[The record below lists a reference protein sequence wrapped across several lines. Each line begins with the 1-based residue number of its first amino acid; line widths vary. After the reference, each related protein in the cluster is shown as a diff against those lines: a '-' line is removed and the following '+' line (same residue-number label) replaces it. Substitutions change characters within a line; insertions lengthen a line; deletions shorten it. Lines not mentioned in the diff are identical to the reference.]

1 MAFLYDSIIT
11 TGDVRCFWGHKV
23 TGAAILFWLNKYASL
38 LYFVWNLGAFMEI
51 PEKVCIVETTTSFAK
66 LRANT
71 LRRCQT
77 SLSPCT

>member
-11 TGDVRCFWGHKV
+11 TGDEIRCFWGHKV

-51 PEKVCIVETTTSFAK
+51 PEKVRIMLPVDCNVLLTYFRTRGE
-66 LRANT
+66 RN
-71 LRRCQT
+71 
-77 SLSPCT
+77 